1 MVPFTPKQ
9 ITIAVAVAGLF
20 LSGWFVRGWYEGSKD
35 ADRLEAEAQTR
46 GLMVELANKVS
57 ESTETAI
64 QGIRVENRIIYNE
77 VQKEILRE
85 PVYRDCVLPDAG
97 VRAAN
102 QARRGAAAGQ
112 PDGKVPSA
120 TAPAK

>member
-1 MVPFTPKQ
+1 MMPFDTKQ
-9 ITIAVAVAGLF
+9 IAIAAAVVALF
-20 LSGWFVRGWYEGSKD
+20 VSGWMTRGWYEGSKD

-57 ESTETAI
+57 ETTETAI
-64 QGIRVENRIIYNE
+64 QGIRIENRTIYNE
-77 VQKEILRE
+77 VQKEIVSS
-85 PVYRDCVLPDAG
+85 PIYRDCVLPDAG

-112 PDGKVPSA
+112 PDGKVPGA
-120 TAPAK
+120 AAAAK

>member
-1 MVPFTPKQ
+1 MMPFTTKQ
-9 ITIAVAVAGLF
+9 IAIAVAVAGLF
-20 LSGWFVRGWYEGSKD
+20 LSGWMVRGWYEGSKD
-35 ADRLEAEAQTR
+35 ADRLEAEAQSR

-64 QGIRVENRIIYNE
+64 QGIRVENRTIYNE

-112 PDGKVPSA
+112 PDGKVPGA
-120 TAPAK
+120 AAPAK

>member
-1 MVPFTPKQ
+1 MMPFDTKQ
-9 ITIAVAVAGLF
+9 IAIAAAVVALF
-20 LSGWFVRGWYEGSKD
+20 VSGWMTRGWYEGSKD

-57 ESTETAI
+57 ETTETAI
-64 QGIRVENRIIYNE
+64 QGIRIENRTIYNE
-77 VQKEILRE
+77 VQREIQRE

-112 PDGKVPSA
+112 PDGKVPGA
-120 TAPAK
+120 RAAAK

>member
-1 MVPFTPKQ
+1 MPFTAKQ
-9 ITIAVAVAGLF
+9 IAIAAAVVALF
-20 LSGWFVRGWYEGSKD
+20 LSGWMVRGWYEGSKD
-35 ADRLEAEAQTR
+35 ADRLEAEAKTR

-57 ESTETAI
+57 ETTETAI
-64 QGIRVENRIIYNE
+64 QGIRIENRTIYNE

-85 PVYRDCVLPDAG
+85 PIYRDCVLPDAG

-112 PDGKVPSA
+112 SDGKVPGA
-120 TAPAK
+120 AAPAK

>member
-1 MVPFTPKQ
+1 MIPFDTKQ
-9 ITIAVAVAGLF
+9 IAIAIAVVGLI
-20 LSGWFVRGWYEGSKD
+20 LSGWLARGWYEGAKD

-57 ESTETAI
+57 ETTETAI
-64 QGIRVENRIIYNE
+64 QGIRIENRTIYNE

-112 PDGKVPSA
+112 PDGKVPAGSA
-120 TAPAK
+120 AAR

>member
-1 MVPFTPKQ
+1 MMPFTTKQ
-9 ITIAVAVAGLF
+9 IAIAVAVAGLF
-20 LSGWFVRGWYEGSKD
+20 LSGWMVRGWYEGSKD

-77 VQKEILRE
+77 VQKEIVKDT
-85 PVYRDCVLPDAG
+85 VYKECIIPDDG
-97 VRAAN
+97 VRLVN
-102 QARRGAAAGQ
+102 KARGL
-112 PDGKVPSA
+112 K
-120 TAPAK
+120 K

>member
-1 MVPFTPKQ
+1 MMPFDTKQ
-9 ITIAVAVAGLF
+9 IAIAAAVVALF
-20 LSGWFVRGWYEGSKD
+20 VSGWMTRGWYEGSKD

-57 ESTETAI
+57 ETTETAI
-64 QGIRVENRIIYNE
+64 QGIRIENRTIYNE
-77 VQKEILRE
+77 VQKEIVSS
-85 PVYRDCVLPDAG
+85 PIYRDCVLPDAG

-112 PDGKVPSA
+112 PDGKVPGA
-120 TAPAK
+120 RAAAK

>member
-1 MVPFTPKQ
+1 MIPFTTKQ
-9 ITIAVAVAGLF
+9 IAIAVAVAGLF
-20 LSGWFVRGWYEGSKD
+20 LSGWMVRGWYEGSKD

-46 GLMVELANKVS
+46 GLMGELANKVS

-112 PDGKVPSA
+112 SDGKVPAGSA
-120 TAPAK
+120 AAR